1 MKIFRRKIYSQL
13 LDWKQNRSDSAL
25 LVEGARRIG
34 KSFIVE
40 TFAKNEYKSHL
51 LIDFNNASSVVK
63 GWFDEYLGDIDTLLQ
78 NLQIE
83 YGVKLTP
90 HESCIV
96 FDEVQMC
103 PRARAAIKYLVADG
117 RFHYIETGSLVSI
130 KKNVKDITIPSEEM
144 AIEMNPMDFEEFLW
158 SMGEDLL
165 VERIKECCEKKEPME
180 GLHRKAMNL
189 FRDYMIV
196 GGMPQALLKYVETK
210 DYDKADA
217 AKRAILSVYRNDIAK
232 YATGSELKAQSI
244 FDEIPAMLQRG
255 EKKFSPSAIKPGTSY
270 RDYDNAFFWLSDS
283 RIVNMCYGCTAPNI
297 GLRLNMERT
306 TLKCY
311 MADTGLLISHAFD
324 ENGKTPVELYKAL
337 LRGSLEVNEGMLMEN
352 IVAQMLKARGNKLYF
367 YSKSSR
373 EDPSERMEIDF
384 LITKS
389 SITSRHNIIPIEVKS
404 TKKYTLTSLNKCVA
418 KFGEYITTPTVLHTA
433 DLKVKE
439 GITYLPLY
447 MAPWM

>member
-1 MKIFRRKIYSQL
+1 
-13 LDWKQNRSDSAL
+13 
-25 LVEGARRIG
+25 
-34 KSFIVE
+34 
-40 TFAKNEYKSHL
+40 
-51 LIDFNNASSVVK
+51 
-63 GWFDEYLGDIDTLLQ
+63 
-78 NLQIE
+78 
-83 YGVKLTP
+83 
-90 HESCIV
+90 
-96 FDEVQMC
+96 
-103 PRARAAIKYLVADG
+103 
-117 RFHYIETGSLVSI
+117 
-130 KKNVKDITIPSEEM
+130 
-144 AIEMNPMDFEEFLW
+144 
-158 SMGEDLL
+158 
-165 VERIKECCEKKEPME
+165 
-180 GLHRKAMNL
+180 
-189 FRDYMIV
+189 
-196 GGMPQALLKYVETK
+196 
-210 DYDKADA
+210 
-217 AKRAILSVYRNDIAK
+217 
-232 YATGSELKAQSI
+232 
-244 FDEIPAMLQRG
+244 
-255 EKKFSPSAIKPGTSY
+255 
-270 RDYDNAFFWLSDS
+270 
-283 RIVNMCYGCTAPNI
+283 
-297 GLRLNMERT
+297 MERS

-447 MAPWM
+447 MVPWM

>member
-1 MKIFRRKIYSQL
+1 
-13 LDWKQNRSDSAL
+13 
-25 LVEGARRIG
+25 
-34 KSFIVE
+34 
-40 TFAKNEYKSHL
+40 
-51 LIDFNNASSVVK
+51 
-63 GWFDEYLGDIDTLLQ
+63 
-78 NLQIE
+78 
-83 YGVKLTP
+83 
-90 HESCIV
+90 
-96 FDEVQMC
+96 
-103 PRARAAIKYLVADG
+103 
-117 RFHYIETGSLVSI
+117 
-130 KKNVKDITIPSEEM
+130 
-144 AIEMNPMDFEEFLW
+144 
-158 SMGEDLL
+158 
-165 VERIKECCEKKEPME
+165 ME

-283 RIVNMCYGCTAPNI
+283 RIVNICYGCTAPNI

-418 KFGEYITTPTVLHTA
+418 KFGEYITMPTVLHTA

>member
-1 MKIFRRKIYSQL
+1 MKIFRRKIYNQL

-63 GWFDEYLGDIDTLLQ
+63 GWFDEYLGDIDTLLL

-158 SMGEDLL
+158 AMGEDLL
-165 VERIKECCEKKEPME
+165 VERIKECCE
-180 GLHRKAMNL
+180 RKS
-189 FRDYMIV
+189 RWKV
-196 GGMPQALLKYVETK
+196 C
-210 DYDKADA
+210 
-217 AKRAILSVYRNDIAK
+217 IAK
-232 YATGSELKAQSI
+232 
-244 FDEIPAMLQRG
+244 P
-255 EKKFSPSAIKPGTSY
+255 
-270 RDYDNAFFWLSDS
+270 
-283 RIVNMCYGCTAPNI
+283 
-297 GLRLNMERT
+297 
-306 TLKCY
+306 
-311 MADTGLLISHAFD
+311 
-324 ENGKTPVELYKAL
+324 
-337 LRGSLEVNEGMLMEN
+337 
-352 IVAQMLKARGNKLYF
+352 
-367 YSKSSR
+367 
-373 EDPSERMEIDF
+373 
-384 LITKS
+384 
-389 SITSRHNIIPIEVKS
+389 
-404 TKKYTLTSLNKCVA
+404 
-418 KFGEYITTPTVLHTA
+418 
-433 DLKVKE
+433 
-439 GITYLPLY
+439 
-447 MAPWM
+447 